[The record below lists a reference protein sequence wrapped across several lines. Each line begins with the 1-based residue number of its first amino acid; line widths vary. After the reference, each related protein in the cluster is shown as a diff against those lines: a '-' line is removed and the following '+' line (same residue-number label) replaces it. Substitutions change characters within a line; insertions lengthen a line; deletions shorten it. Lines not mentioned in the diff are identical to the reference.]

1 MKNKQLNGFRLYR
14 DDPVFR
20 MAIKYYAVVK
30 NLHGEI
36 EQLLIVR
43 KGGKTHSITSTGKLY
58 KTMKEARTDLIR
70 LNCG

>member
-1 MKNKQLNGFRLYR
+1 
-14 DDPVFR
+14 
-20 MAIKYYAVVK
+20 MAIKYYAVVR

-36 EQLLIVR
+36 EQLLVVR
-43 KGGKTHSITSTGKLY
+43 KGGKTHSITFTGKLY